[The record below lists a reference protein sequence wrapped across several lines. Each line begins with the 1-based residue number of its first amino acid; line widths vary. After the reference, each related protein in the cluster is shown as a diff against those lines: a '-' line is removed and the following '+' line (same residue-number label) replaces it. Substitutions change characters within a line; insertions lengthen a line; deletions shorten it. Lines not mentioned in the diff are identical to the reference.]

1 MVSSPIWTLPVQFQV
16 RVSAT
21 GRFSSAA
28 VRVTVLNTD
37 PGTKAEERNRFR
49 YAPL

>member
-1 MVSSPIWTLPVQFQV
+1 MVSSPTWMLPVQFQV
-16 RVSAT
+16 RVSAS

-37 PGTKAEERNRFR
+37 PGTKVEDRKRFR
-49 YAPL
+49 

>member
-1 MVSSPIWTLPVQFQV
+1 MVSSPIWTLPVQFHV
-16 RVSAT
+16 RVSAS